1 MINLLMRREGTN
13 VNEEIKS
20 IKDLLKTIISSSQ
33 KVFIVGHNNSDLD
46 SLASAIGLQ
55 ALCATL
61 GKDAYIILD
70 EPAETIEPIV
80 KKVCDDNAIK
90 HNIITMEG
98 FRLLFDED
106 STLIVTDTN
115 RRENVAVTDYLND
128 FKNIIIIDHHNTSQT
143 TIQNAATYI
152 PISKEQ
158 DSQTT
163 RVKVSSASEIV
174 AQLLLQSKF
183 DFEPDIYTYLY
194 GGIYLDTHR
203 FDKNVGEKTHEVTHK
218 ICAKGADSFAVK
230 ELFLADF
237 DEDKIIYDLV
247 YNGTVLKAYE
257 FNMFNNYTI
266 AFTMNREK
274 PETIYRRE
282 SIAKAADRMLKY
294 RVDAAFTMGY
304 IDDRTIAVSAR
315 SKGRVDV
322 GKVMEYI
329 GGGGNSQ
336 NAAAQLHGL
345 SPNVLEEVLS
355 IAIDRGM
362 SVDGETISPKDST
375 VISAP
380 KQYIKINP
388 EN

>member
-1 MINLLMRREGTN
+1 M
-13 VNEEIKS
+13 NEEIKS
-20 IKDLLKTIISSSQ
+20 VKDLLKAISSSSQ
-33 KVFIVGHNNSDLD
+33 KVFIVGHNNPDLD

-55 ALCATL
+55 ALCESM

-90 HNIITMEG
+90 RNIITMEG
-98 FRLLFDED
+98 FKLLFDEE

-115 RRENVAVTDYLND
+115 KRENVAVAEYLDD
-128 FKNIIIIDHHNTSQT
+128 FKNIIIIDHHNTGQT
-143 TIQNAATYI
+143 TIQNAAAFI
-152 PISKEQ
+152 PICKEQ
-158 DSQTT
+158 DSQTPK
-163 RVKVSSASEIV
+163 VKVSSASEIV
-174 AQLLLQSKF
+174 AQLLLLSKF
-183 DFEPDIYTYLY
+183 DYEADIYTYLY
-194 GGIYLDTHR
+194 GGIYLDTNR
-203 FDKNVGEKTHEVTHK
+203 FDKNVGEKTHDVTHK

-237 DEDKIIYDLV
+237 DEDKVIYNLV

-294 RVDAAFTMGY
+294 RVDAAFAIGY
-304 IDDRTIAVSAR
+304 IDERTIAVSAR

-322 GKVMEYI
+322 GKVMDYI
-329 GGGGNSQ
+329 GGGGNTQ
-336 NAAAQLHGL
+336 NAAAQLDSL

-362 SVDGETISPKDST
+362 SVDGETMSPKDST

-380 KQYIKINP
+380 KQYRKKFS